1 MTIVTNLQQR
11 FYASGAGRWYAG
23 REHNEQRVIVGLALV
38 LAVAVL
44 WLAVWKPISDWRAV
58 AHNQH
63 QNAQA
68 ELDWVR
74 ANEARARA
82 LARSGASA
90 GTERS
95 LQPIITRSAE
105 SLGIQLNR
113 LQFEAGSSVINVA
126 IQGQPFNQVLRWL
139 HQLEENNNV
148 LVLRLAVDADAQPGI
163 VNAQIRL
170 Q

>member
-1 MTIVTNLQQR
+1 MTIVINLQQR
-11 FYASGAGRWYAG
+11 FRASAAGRWYAG
-23 REHNEQRVIVGLALV
+23 REHNEQRVILALT
-38 LAVAVL
+38 VALVVMLL
-44 WLAVWKPISDWRAV
+44 WLLIWKPISDWRAV
-58 AHNQH
+58 AHNRH

-82 LARSGASA
+82 VARSGSSSGA
-90 GTERS
+90 ERS

-113 LQFEAGSSVINVA
+113 LQFEAGSNVINVA
-126 IQGQPFNQVLRWL
+126 IQSQPFNQILRWL

-148 LVLRLAVDADAQPGI
+148 TVLRLAIDADAQPGL